1 VKDLLA
7 GLGAPDDAVERVVA
21 RIRAVYSRWHRHTT
35 ADEMR
40 RDWDALFAAKASS
53 IAVDAV
59 DAGGVPGEWVR
70 TPGAGRSIFFLHG
83 GGYQIG
89 SPASHRGLVA
99 DIARAA
105 GAHALSIDYR
115 LAPEHRYPA
124 ALDDALSAYRWLLEK
139 GVEPARLAIALLYRI
154 RALGLPLP
162 AAGVLLSPWTDMEAS
177 GESYASRAALD
188 PIHQRPMLLAMARRY
203 LGGEGNPR
211 DPLASPLYGDPAGL
225 PPLLVQVGERETIVD
240 DARLFA
246 EKSKAAGVPVEFEI
260 WPGMIHVFQMYTE
273 DLADARRAVTRI
285 GEFLRRAVQ

>member
-1 VKDLLA
+1 VAWVWVERVKDLLA

-139 GVEPARLAIALLYRI
+139 GVEPARLAIAGDSAGGGLAIALLYRI

-188 PIHQRPMLLAMARRY
+188 PIHQRPMLLAI
-203 LGGEGNPR
+203 
-211 DPLASPLYGDPAGL
+211 YGDPAGL